1 MPSPG
6 LASPQSASGSSDQC
20 AQFSG
25 DLTHGQTRS
34 GAGGRPHLIVGDCNC
49 VHPQEYERRPEAF
62 AALGTHP
69 VAAHLANNPD
79 GPQLTRQIEQA
90 GHLDALIQRGALG
103 RGTFIPA

>member
-1 MPSPG
+1 MSVPWPPWWQR
-6 LASPQSASGSSDQC
+6 ASVSSDRC

-34 GAGGRPHLIVGDCNC
+34 GAGGRPHLIVEDCNC

-69 VAAHLANNPD
+69 VAVHPADNPD
-79 GPQLTRQIEQA
+79 GPQLTVRSNRRA
-90 GHLDALIQRGALG
+90 
-103 RGTFIPA
+103 TSMP